1 MYEYKMGDC
10 MSRIW
15 YCFKASLVWIHE
27 MSSSHIVFQQHDIF
41 LLRKRRRG
49 CHSAV
54 ESHSAIQGEGP
65 LTAEWMTKQNA

>member
-27 MSSSHIVFQQHDIF
+27 MSSSHIVFQQHNIF

-49 CHSAV
+49 RHSAV
-54 ESHSAIQGEGP
+54 ESAFGYSGGRAADGGVDD
-65 LTAEWMTKQNA
+65 